1 MLDLNITMLIQM
13 VNFFIALYV
22 LNVLLIRPVR
32 AILQERRQKMDGLVG
47 EAEAFDREAAQR
59 IAAYQAELAAAR
71 QEGIAARET
80 ARNEGVAKQQE
91 IVGEAG
97 KKAQAELATAREGLR
112 AEADAAL
119 NELRKQVDT
128 LSGKLAARVTSQ

>member
-13 VNFFIALYV
+13 VNFFIALYG

-32 AILQERRQKMDGLVG
+32 AILQERRQKVDGLVG

-59 IAAYQAELAAAR
+59 IAAYQAELVAAR
-71 QEGIAARET
+71 QEATAMRESG
-80 ARNEGVAKQQE
+80 RNEGIAKQQE

-97 KKAQAELATAREGLR
+97 KKAQEELVVARDAVR
-112 AEADAAL
+112 AEAEDAL
-119 NELRKQVDT
+119 TVLRKQVDT
-128 LSGKLAARVTSQ
+128 LAGKVVAKVAG